1 MIEKICWVSL
11 KIKRVGLNEQR
22 KINSGKKLVK
32 ANKMVCL
39 RVGASGERKRG
50 VPFRAPALFRG
61 IVRGKRFIIEGG
73 LISPSKQFC
82 LSSNQLKIY
91 HEINQMSNIFY

>member
-1 MIEKICWVSL
+1 
-11 KIKRVGLNEQR
+11 
-22 KINSGKKLVK
+22 
-32 ANKMVCL
+32 MVFL
-39 RVGASGERKRG
+39 RVRDSGEGRRG

-61 IVRGKRFIIEGG
+61 IVRGKRFIIEEG
-73 LISPSKQFC
+73 LVSPSRQFY